1 MDKLKHFFLCFAV
14 TLLTDFIF
22 PGLGWTYGLTVGL
35 TIEATQA
42 EYGRA
47 TVREFWKSITS
58 KDTLLDLLAD
68 GLGIIAGLFIRKLI

>member
-1 MDKLKHFFLCFAV
+1 MDKLKHFALCFLV
-14 TLLTDFIF
+14 TVFTD
-22 PGLGWTYGLTVGL
+22 WTYGLTVGL

-47 TVREFWKSITS
+47 TVKEFLKDITS

-68 GLGIIAGLFIRKLI
+68 GLGIIAGILIRKLI